1 MMNMAQIAASPFVE
15 DKVNPGINPM
25 FNPAGAL
32 AAATLQNP
40 VARAAESDMQYNNA
54 ITPFQQDQIV
64 GITGNNV
71 SKALSVDPNAINRIM

>member
-1 MMNMAQIAASPFVE
+1 MNMAQIADYPFVE
-15 DKVNPGINPM
+15 DNVNPGINPM

-71 SKALSVDPNAINRIM
+71 SKALSVDPNALNRIM